1 MSFTNVDVG
10 FNAGRYSFD
19 GPDFASVDV
28 DERQLLEYELAVFE
42 AKSDTMGGQDDD
54 GPDSVGG
61 ADAGDVPDTM
71 GDDEDES
78 EDDDTESERA

>member
-1 MSFTNVDVG
+1 
-10 FNAGRYSFD
+10 
-19 GPDFASVDV
+19 
-28 DERQLLEYELAVFE
+28 
-42 AKSDTMGGQDDD
+42 MGGQDDD